1 MPFAMLTQASFVHSR
16 SSRGS
21 RANWTT
27 SLGVPD
33 MAQRKFFVAFATL
46 ALSATLGCV
55 VVASLAAQ
63 DKKGPSRG
71 EKSAGEKTG
80 EKPAADKAKEPAKV
94 HEKTA
99 AFDKLHR

>member
-1 MPFAMLTQASFVHSR
+1 M
-16 SSRGS
+16 
-21 RANWTT
+21 TT

-63 DKKGPSRG
+63 DKKGPSGG
-71 EKSAGEKTG
+71 EKSASEKTG
-80 EKPAADKAKEPAKV
+80 EKPAADKAKEPANV
-94 HEKTA
+94 NEMTA
-99 AFDKLHR
+99 AFDKLHDELLDTIKRLAELQKDYRLA